1 MKSFFKPLSIAAFVA
16 LSFTTNAQISTPQ
29 PSPGASFTQNV
40 GMAEIKVD
48 YSRPAMKGRA
58 IFGGVVPYGDIWRT
72 GANSATKFTTS
83 DSITVAGKGLA
94 KGTYVLMT
102 RPGASEWEIIF
113 NKNPT
118 ASAFGFKEEDNVLK
132 VKVPST
138 ELPFTVESF
147 TIMIGDITNTGAS
160 LDILWANTIVRVP
173 FTNDVDAKVMAQ
185 IKQKLDG
192 PTQGE
197 YYAMS
202 TYYFEAGKDPKKALE
217 FVDKAFEKG
226 KPQFW
231 MLRHKSLVQAKI
243 GDKKGAIDSA
253 TKSLE
258 MAKEAKNNDYI
269 RMNEAS
275 IKEWSK

>member
-1 MKSFFKPLSIAAFVA
+1 MKNFFKPLSIAALVA
-16 LSFTTNAQISTPQ
+16 LSFTTNAQITTPQ
-29 PSPGASFTQNV
+29 PSPGASLTQNV
-40 GMAEIKVD
+40 GLTEIKVE
-48 YSRPAMKGRA
+48 YSRPSLKGRTA
-58 IFGGVVPYGDIWRT
+58 FGGIVPFGDIWRT
-72 GANSATKFTTS
+72 GANSATKFTTT

-94 KGTYVLMT
+94 KGTYVLLT
-102 RPGASEWEIIF
+102 RPGQSEWEIIF

-118 ASAFGFKEEDNVLK
+118 ASQFGFKEEDNVLK
-132 VKVPST
+132 VKVPSQ
-138 ELPFTVESF
+138 ELPFKVESF
-147 TIMIGDITNTGAS
+147 TMMIGDITNTSAS
-160 LDILWANTIVRVP
+160 FDIIWDNTIVRVP

-192 PTQGE
+192 PTQND

-202 TYYFEAGKDPKKALE
+202 TYYFEAGKDSKQALE
-217 FVDKAFEKG
+217 FVNKALEKG

-243 GDKKGAIDSA
+243 GDKKGAIASA
-253 TKSLE
+253 NQSLAL
-258 MAKEAKNNDYI
+258 AKEAKNNDYI